1 MPTTIKKYVA
11 GCKEIGDAKPAYKN
25 GASSLTECDC
35 IGMDKYSF
43 RKNGVKFST
52 SGTNYSARNQVNNL
66 RVLHSASDLSVGD
79 IVFKARE
86 PGESGYDLP
95 AKYQP
100 GGAQYNGD
108 LRDYYHIGTVE
119 SVSPLR
125 IIHMTSPTA
134 KTDTKIGKWGFVA
147 EWKKEFISDSPSP
160 APEPSPEPEPQPE
173 PEPEPAQ
180 MTAVVFAP
188 TGTTVNMR
196 SSPKVTAPLI
206 ERVPIGETVD
216 VLKKGD
222 EWSRVKWKWYKGYM
236 KSRFLIFEDTP
247 QNWYTVTISGL
258 TKEQADGLCSEYP
271 NAEVT
276 VG

>member
-1 MPTTIKKYVA
+1 MPTTIEKYVA
-11 GCKEIGDAKPAYKN
+11 GCKEIVKAKPAYKL

-43 RKNGVKFST
+43 RKNGVKLNT
-52 SGTNYSARNQVNNL
+52 TGTNYSARNQVDNL
-66 RVLHSASDLSVGD
+66 RVLNSVSDLSVGD
-79 IVFKARE
+79 IVFKANE
-86 PGESGYDLP
+86 PSDSGYNLP
-95 AKYQP
+95 AKYKP

-134 KTDTKIGKWGFVA
+134 KTDTKIGNWGFVA
-147 EWKKEFISDSPSP
+147 EWKKEYISDSPSP
-160 APEPSPEPEPQPE
+160 APEPSPEPEPEPE
-173 PEPEPAQ
+173 PEPAPAQ

-188 TGTTVNMR
+188 NGTTVNMR
-196 SSPKVTAPLI
+196 SSPKVNAPLI

-216 VLKKGD
+216 VLEKGD

-236 KSRFLIFEDTP
+236 KNQFLIFEDTP
-247 QNWYTVTISGL
+247 QGWYTVTISGL

>member
-1 MPTTIKKYVA
+1 MPTTIEKYVA
-11 GCKEIGDAKPAYKN
+11 GCKEIVNSKPAYKL

-86 PGESGYDLP
+86 PGESGYNLP
-95 AKYQP
+95 EKYKP

-108 LRDYYHIGTVE
+108 LLDYYHIGTVE

-216 VLKKGD
+216 VLEKGD
-222 EWSRVKWKWYKGYM
+222 EWSLVKWKWYKGYM
-236 KSRFLIFEDTP
+236 KNQFLIFEDTP

>member
-1 MPTTIKKYVA
+1 MPTTVEKYVA
-11 GCKEIGDAKPAYKN
+11 GCKEIVNAKPAYKL

-35 IGMDKYSF
+35 IGMDKYAF
-43 RKNGVKFST
+43 RKNGVKLT
-52 SGTNYSARNQVNNL
+52 TTGTNYSARNQVDNL
-66 RVLHSASDLSVGD
+66 RVLNSVSDLSVGD
-79 IVFKARE
+79 IVFKANE
-86 PGESGYDLP
+86 PSDSGYNLP
-95 AKYQP
+95 AKYKP

-134 KTDTKIGKWGFVA
+134 KTDTKIGNWGFVA

-173 PEPEPAQ
+173 PEPAK

-196 SSPKVTAPLI
+196 SSPKITSPLI
-206 ERVPIGETVD
+206 EQVPIGKTVD
-216 VLKKGD
+216 VLEKGD

-236 KSRFLIFEDTP
+236 KNQFLIFEDTP
-247 QNWYTVTISGL
+247 QNWYTVTISCL

>member
-1 MPTTIKKYVA
+1 MPTTIEKYVA
-11 GCKEIGDAKPAYKN
+11 GCQEIVKAKPTYKL

-43 RKNGVKFST
+43 RKNGVKLT
-52 SGTNYSARNQVNNL
+52 TTGTNYSARYQVDNL

-79 IVFKARE
+79 IVFKANE
-86 PGESGYDLP
+86 PSDSGYNLP
-95 AKYQP
+95 AKYKP

-173 PEPEPAQ
+173 PEPTPAQ

-196 SSPKVTAPLI
+196 SSPKITAPLI
-206 ERVPIGETVD
+206 EQVPIGKTVD
-216 VLKKGD
+216 VLEKGN

-236 KSRFLIFEDTP
+236 KNQFLIFEDTP

-258 TKEQADGLCSEYP
+258 TKEQANGLCSEYP

>member
-11 GCKEIGDAKPAYKN
+11 GCKEIVDAKPAYKN

-43 RKNGVKFST
+43 QKNGVKLT
-52 SGTNYSARNQVNNL
+52 TTGTNYTARNQVDNL

-79 IVFKARE
+79 IVFKAYE
-86 PGESGYDLP
+86 PSDSGYNLP
-95 AKYQP
+95 EKYKP

-108 LRDYYHIGTVE
+108 LLDYYHIGTVE
-119 SVSPLR
+119 SVFPLR

-173 PEPEPAQ
+173 PEPEPAK

-216 VLKKGD
+216 VLEKGD

-236 KSRFLIFEDTP
+236 KNRFLIFDDTP

>member
-1 MPTTIKKYVA
+1 MPTTIEKYIA
-11 GCKEIGDAKPAYKN
+11 GCNEIVDAKPAYKN
-25 GASSLTECDC
+25 GASSITECDC
-35 IGMDKYSF
+35 IGMDKYSI

-66 RVLHSASDLSVGD
+66 RVIHSASDLSVGD
-79 IVFKARE
+79 IVFKANE
-86 PGESGYDLP
+86 PSDSGYDLP

-216 VLKKGD
+216 VLEKGD

-236 KSRFLIFEDTP
+236 KNQFLIFEDTP